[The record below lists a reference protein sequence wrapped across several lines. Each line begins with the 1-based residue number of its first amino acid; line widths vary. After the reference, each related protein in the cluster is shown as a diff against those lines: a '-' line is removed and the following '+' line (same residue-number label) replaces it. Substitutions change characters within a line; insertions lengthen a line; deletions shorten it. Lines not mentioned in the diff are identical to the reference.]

1 MAHSSRPD
9 GELGHHTDGDV
20 AHVGALHRIMPS
32 LYPVIGIVMVI
43 LSLLI
48 EAYRYRIYNL
58 WRSRIR
64 LIEEDGFANA
74 YESEGVQ
81 HLC

>member
-1 MAHSSRPD
+1 
-9 GELGHHTDGDV
+9 
-20 AHVGALHRIMPS
+20 MPS